1 MGYFDNFSKTRR
13 QGVDIAAYTSI
24 SQVAVRASYSY
35 LDATYQDS
43 GELFGG
49 EREIDVVPGTKI
61 AGLPQHTFKLGADWR
76 ASDKL
81 TIGGTVIGTSSIVTQ
96 GNEDGKIEDDV
107 TYDAKIKGYQ
117 LLNLHANYEAQ
128 KGLDYFARINNVFD
142 TRFETYGMMALSMF
156 NANGG
161 LIDDSGVPTT
171 TGPNVS
177 RFVAPGAPRH
187 LMIGLR
193 YRF

>member
-24 SQVAVRASYSY
+24 SQVAMRASYSY
-35 LDATYQDS
+35 LDATYQDE

-107 TYDAKIKGYQ
+107 TYNAKVKGYQ

-142 TRFETYGMMALSMF
+142 TRFETYGMMAMSMF
-156 NANGG
+156 DANGSP
-161 LIDDSGVPTT
+161 INSSASA

>member
-1 MGYFDNFSKTRR
+1 
-13 QGVDIAAYTSI
+13 
-24 SQVAVRASYSY
+24 
-35 LDATYQDS
+35 
-43 GELFGG
+43 
-49 EREIDVVPGTKI
+49 
-61 AGLPQHTFKLGADWR
+61 
-76 ASDKL
+76 
-81 TIGGTVIGTSSIVTQ
+81 
-96 GNEDGKIEDDV
+96 
-107 TYDAKIKGYQ
+107 
-117 LLNLHANYEAQ
+117 
-128 KGLDYFARINNVFD
+128 
-142 TRFETYGMMALSMF
+142 MMALSMF